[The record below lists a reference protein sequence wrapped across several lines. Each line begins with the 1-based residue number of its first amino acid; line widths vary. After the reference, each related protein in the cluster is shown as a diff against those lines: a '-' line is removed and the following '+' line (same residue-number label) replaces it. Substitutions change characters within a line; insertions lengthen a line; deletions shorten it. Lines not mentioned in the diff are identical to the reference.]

1 MEIPAD
7 TRLASLPLA
16 DRVTILRQEVDRLT
30 DRLRALDPA
39 RLDEPAIGN
48 WTVREVVAH
57 LAVVPEFYTDG
68 VIRGASGDFSSGGGP
83 VEAGKGRGET
93 QAPGILKGATA
104 LAQRSR
110 DVIARFNRSGHGLA
124 DALSGD
130 PASLDYPCYHP
141 GGLLPANRFLVLCLK
156 EIGLHEWDIF
166 EALEPPCPMSRWGAD
181 ADFQAMEEEIASGSL
196 RWVTD
201 PGRAPEAVTI
211 RVATTGAVTAERDLI
226 LAPDRTTLVPVD
238 PERAVDGHLRIDAGD
253 FVLACSGRLD
263 PAQLVT
269 AGRAEG
275 DLGPVQVLARRLTGM

>member
-1 MEIPAD
+1 MEIAPD
-7 TRLASLPLA
+7 TRLGSLPLA
-16 DRVTILRQEVDRLT
+16 DRVTILREEIERLT
-30 DRLRALDPA
+30 ARLRALSPA
-39 RLDEPAIGN
+39 QLDQPAIGN
-48 WTVREVVAH
+48 WTVKEVVAH

-68 VIRGASGDFSSGGGP
+68 VVRGASGDTSPGGGRI
-83 VEAGKGRGET
+83 EAGTGRGET

-104 LAQRSR
+104 LAQRSS
-110 DVIARFNRSGHGLA
+110 DVIGRFNRSAHGLA

-156 EIGLHEWDIF
+156 EIGLHEWDMF
-166 EALEPPCPMSRWGAD
+166 EALDPPCPMSRWGTD

-201 PGRAPEAVTI
+201 PGRSPEAVTI
-211 RVATTGAVTAERDLI
+211 RVSTTGAVTAERDLI
-226 LAPDRTTLVPVD
+226 LEPEATRLVPVD
-238 PERAVDGHLRIDAGD
+238 ATRAVDGHLRIDAGL

-263 PAQLVT
+263 PAELVT

-275 DLGPVQVLARRLTGM
+275 DLPAVQVLARRLTGM

>member
-1 MEIPAD
+1 MEIPPD
-7 TRLASLPLA
+7 TRLGSLPLA
-16 DRVTILRQEVDRLT
+16 DRVAILREEVDRLT
-30 DRLRALDPA
+30 ARLQALDPA
-39 RLDEPAIGN
+39 RLDEPAIGD

-68 VIRGASGDFSSGGGP
+68 VVRGASGDFTSGGGP

-93 QAPGILKGATA
+93 QAPGILKGAKG
-104 LAQRSR
+104 LAERSR

-130 PASLDYPCYHP
+130 PATLDYPCYHP

-166 EALEPPCPMSRWGAD
+166 QALEPPAGMSRWGAD

-201 PGRAPEAVTI
+201 PARAPEAVTI
-211 RVATTGAVTAERDLI
+211 RVATTGAVTAERDLVMD
-226 LAPDRTTLVPVD
+226 PDYTRLVPVD
-238 PERAVDGHLRIDAGD
+238 AGRAVDGHLRIDAGEL
-253 FVLACSGRLD
+253 VLACSGRLN
-263 PAQLVT
+263 PADLVT
-269 AGRAEG
+269 SGRAEG
-275 DLGPVQVLARRLTGM
+275 DLAPVQVLARRLTGM